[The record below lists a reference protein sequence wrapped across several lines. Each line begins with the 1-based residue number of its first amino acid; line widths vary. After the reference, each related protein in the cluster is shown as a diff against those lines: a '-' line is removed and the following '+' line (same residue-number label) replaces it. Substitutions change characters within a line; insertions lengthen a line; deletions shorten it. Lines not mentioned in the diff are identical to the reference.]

1 MMSGVHHEIVGTP
14 EPHGTG
20 SWLWTQENQTQ
31 AFAQC
36 MAQQSGLHNA
46 YLELEGNLGA
56 GKTTLVR
63 HLLQA
68 LGVKGRIKS
77 PTYAVVEPH
86 EALNEKDSLR
96 FPIWHFDF
104 YRFNEPEEFEEAGFR
119 DIFASQG
126 LKISEWAQQAEGM
139 LPLPDLKLK
148 ITVNE
153 IDGRKVEASAFTP
166 QGLSILQALQA
177 AIPCNSQMTTGH
189 AHSAP

>member
-1 MMSGVHHEIVGTP
+1 MSGVHPEIVGTP

-36 MAQQSGLHNA
+36 MAQQGELHNA

-86 EALNEKDSLR
+86 EALNEQDGLR

-119 DIFASQG
+119 EIFASQG
-126 LKISEWAQQAEGM
+126 LKISEWAEQAKGM

-153 IDGRKVEASAFTP
+153 LDGRQVEASAFTP
-166 QGLSILQALQA
+166 QGLNILQGIQA
-177 AIPCNSQMTTGH
+177 ATPSNPQISTGH

>member
-1 MMSGVHHEIVGTP
+1 
-14 EPHGTG
+14 
-20 SWLWTQENQTQ
+20 
-31 AFAQC
+31 
-36 MAQQSGLHNA
+36 MAQQGELRNA

-86 EALNEKDSLR
+86 EVLHDKDGLR

-126 LKISEWAQQAEGM
+126 LKISEWAEQAKGM

-153 IDGRKVEASAFTP
+153 LDGRQVEASAFTP
-166 QGLSILQALQA
+166 QGLNILQGIQA
-177 AIPCNSQMTTGH
+177 ATPSNSQISTGH
-189 AHSAP
+189 VHSAP

>member
-1 MMSGVHHEIVGTP
+1 MSGVHHEIVGTP

-31 AFAQC
+31 QFAQC
-36 MAQQSGLHNA
+36 MAQQSELLNA

-56 GKTTLVR
+56 GKTTFVR

-86 EALNEKDSLR
+86 EALDDNGELL
-96 FPIWHFDF
+96 
-104 YRFNEPEEFEEAGFR
+104 A
-119 DIFASQG
+119 ASQG
-126 LKISEWAQQAEGM
+126 LKISEWAQQAEGR

-148 ITVNE
+148 ITVNDL
-153 IDGRKVEASAFTP
+153 DGRQVEASAFTP
-166 QGLSILQALQA
+166 RGLSILQSLQIA
-177 AIPCNSQMTTGH
+177 FASNSH
-189 AHSAP
+189 LSASHVHVAP

>member
-1 MMSGVHHEIVGTP
+1 M
-14 EPHGTG
+14 
-20 SWLWTQENQTQ
+20 
-31 AFAQC
+31 
-36 MAQQSGLHNA
+36 
-46 YLELEGNLGA
+46 
-56 GKTTLVR
+56 
-63 HLLQA
+63 
-68 LGVKGRIKS
+68 GVKGRIKS

-86 EALNEKDSLR
+86 EALNEIGSLR

-153 IDGRKVEASAFTP
+153 LDGRIVEASAFTP
-166 QGLSILQALQA
+166 QGLSMLQAIQA
-177 AIPCNSQMTTGH
+177 AIPSNSKFTTGH

>member
-1 MMSGVHHEIVGTP
+1 
-14 EPHGTG
+14 
-20 SWLWTQENQTQ
+20 
-31 AFAQC
+31 
-36 MAQQSGLHNA
+36 
-46 YLELEGNLGA
+46 
-56 GKTTLVR
+56 
-63 HLLQA
+63 

-119 DIFASQG
+119 EIFASQG

-153 IDGRKVEASAFTP
+153 SDCRQVEASAFTP

-177 AIPCNSQMTTGH
+177 AIPSHSPLTTGH